1 MRFFIVDDNKLV
13 IGLLRASLTDLGHEV
28 DSETDSTRALARI
41 CKAKPDCVVL
51 DIMMPGVD
59 GLTLC
64 KQLREQPELKG
75 LRIAMLSAKPYEA
88 DRSRAMQLGA
98 NGYVDKIADKDHI
111 LDRILEI
118 AESRFT
124 LKFWGVRGTLP
135 VPGPKTLKY
144 GGNTNCVTLE
154 LPTRTLFIFD
164 AGTGIKAL
172 SDALIAEKRAPVIGR
187 IFISHPHWDHI
198 NALPFFAP
206 LYTSGNQ
213 FEILGCSHAGIS
225 MEQMISAQ
233 MDGVYFPVT
242 VKQFAASISYRDLNE
257 GTYMVDDVQVET
269 LLLKHPGHC
278 LGYRVNCNGQAVCYV
293 SDNELYPSG
302 TPHYDESFRKRL
314 IEYIRGARAVIADT
328 TYSDAEYAAKMNWGH
343 SPVSEV
349 AAVAHEAGV
358 ETLYLY
364 HHDPD
369 QDDAQ
374 IDAKLQAAQAKLS
387 SLGSK
392 TRVLAPA
399 EGSSIQF

>member
-1 MRFFIVDDNKLV
+1 MRFFIVDDSESMIALIRDQLV
-13 IGLLRASLTDLGHEV
+13 ALGHDVEG
-28 DSETDSTRALARI
+28 ETDSTRALADILR
-41 CKAKPDCVVL
+41 ARPDCVIL

-64 KQLREQPELKG
+64 KQLREQPALRG
-75 LRIAMLSAKPYEA
+75 LRIIMISAKAYEH
-88 DRSRAMQLGA
+88 DRNRALQLGA
-98 NGYVDKIADKDHI
+98 NGFVNKITEADKLIERI
-111 LDRILEI
+111 LDI

-124 LKFWGVRGTLP
+124 LKFWGVRGTMP

-144 GGNTNCVTLE
+144 GGNTNCVSIE

-172 SDALIAEKRAPVIGR
+172 SDALMAEKRSPVVGR

-206 LYTSGNQ
+206 LYAKGNK
-213 FEILGCSHAGIS
+213 FEILGCSHAGIT

-242 VKQFAASISYRDLNE
+242 VKEFGADVRYRDLNE
-257 GTYMVDDVQVET
+257 GTYEVDGVKVET

-278 LGYRVNCNGQAVCYV
+278 LGYRVDCNGQAVCYV
-293 SDNELYPSG
+293 SDNELYPPG
-302 TPHYDESFRKRL
+302 TPHHDVPFRNRL
-314 IEYIRGARAVIADT
+314 IEYVRNARAMIADA
-328 TYSDAEYAAKMNWGH
+328 TYSDAEYEAKMHWGH

-349 AAVAHEAGV
+349 ARVAHEAGV

-369 QDDAQ
+369 QDDAR
-374 IDAKLQAAQAKLS
+374 IDAKLEVARKVLKSLNS
-387 SLGSK
+387 S
-392 TRVLAPA
+392 TVVEAPP
-399 EGSSIQF
+399 EGTTIRL

>member
-28 DSETDSTRALARI
+28 DSETDSTRALAKIR
-41 CKAKPDCVVL
+41 KAKPDCAVL

-59 GLTLC
+59 GLSLC

-75 LRIAMLSAKPYEA
+75 MRIVMLSAKAYEA
-88 DRSRAMQLGA
+88 DRNRALQLGA
-98 NGYVDKIADKDHI
+98 DGYVDKIADKDHI

-135 VPGPKTLKY
+135 VPGPRTLRY

-172 SDALIAEKRAPVIGR
+172 SDALVAQRRTPVIGR

-206 LYTSGNQ
+206 LYVKGNQ
-213 FEILGCSHAGIS
+213 FEILGGSHAGVT

-242 VKQFAASISYRDLNE
+242 VKQFAASISYRDLGE
-257 GTYMVDDVQVET
+257 GSYMVDDVPVET

-278 LGYRVNCNGQAVCYV
+278 LGYRVNCNGQTVCYV
-293 SDNELYPSG
+293 SDNELYPPGAS
-302 TPHYDESFRKRL
+302 HYDEPFRKRL
-314 IEYIRGARAVIADT
+314 IKYLHGAKAVIADA
-328 TYSDAEYAAKMNWGH
+328 TYSDEEYGAKMHWGH

-374 IDAKLQAAQAKLS
+374 IDAKLRAAQAKLA

-392 TRVLAPA
+392 TQVLAPA

>member
-1 MRFFIVDDNKLV
+1 MRFFIVDDSESMIALIRDQLV
-13 IGLLRASLTDLGHEV
+13 ALGHEV
-28 DSETDSTRALARI
+28 EGELDSTRALADILRSR
-41 CKAKPDCVVL
+41 PDCVIL

-64 KQLREQPELKG
+64 KQLREQPSLKG
-75 LRIAMLSAKPYEA
+75 LRIVMISAKAYEH
-88 DRSRAMQLGA
+88 DRNRAMQLGA
-98 NGYVDKIADKDHI
+98 NGFVNKITESDRLIERI
-111 LDRILEI
+111 LDI

-124 LKFWGVRGTLP
+124 LKFWGVRGTMP
-135 VPGPKTLKY
+135 VPGPKTLRY

-172 SDALIAEKRAPVIGR
+172 SDVLMARKAPVTGR

-206 LYTSGNQ
+206 LYAKGNK
-213 FEILGCSHAGIS
+213 FEILGCSHAGIT

-242 VKQFAASISYRDLNE
+242 VKEFGADVRYRDLHE
-257 GTYMVDDVQVET
+257 GQYEVDGVRVET

-278 LGYRVNCNGQAVCYV
+278 LGYKIHCNGQAVCYV
-293 SDNELYPSG
+293 SDNELYPPGSAHHDV
-302 TPHYDESFRKRL
+302 PFRQRL
-314 IEYIRGARAVIADT
+314 IEYVRNAKAMIADA
-328 TYSDAEYAAKMNWGH
+328 TYTDAEYEGKVHWGH

-369 QDDAQ
+369 QDDAA
-374 IDAKLQAAQAKLS
+374 IDAKLEAARKVLEK
-387 SLGSK
+387 LGSR
-392 TRVLAPA
+392 TVVEAPA
-399 EGSSIQF
+399 EGATLRL

>member
-1 MRFFIVDDNKLV
+1 MRFFIVDDNKL
-13 IGLLRASLTDLGHEV
+13 IISLLRASLQDLGHEV
-28 DSETDSTRALARI
+28 ETETDSTKALARMRRSR
-41 CKAKPDCVVL
+41 PDCTVL

-59 GLTLC
+59 GLTLL

-75 LRIAMLSAKPYEA
+75 MRVVMLSAKPYEA
-88 DRSRAMQLGA
+88 DRNRAMQLGA

-135 VPGPKTLKY
+135 VPGPRSLKY

-172 SDALIAEKRAPVIGR
+172 SDALLAEKRSPVVGR

-206 LYTSGNQ
+206 LYAKGND
-213 FEILGCSHAGIS
+213 FEILGCSHAGIT
-225 MEQMISAQ
+225 MEKMISAQ
-233 MDGVYFPVT
+233 MDGMYFPVT
-242 VKQFAASISYRDLNE
+242 VKQFGASVVYRDLNE
-257 GTYMVDDVQVET
+257 GSHLVDNVPVET

-293 SDNELYPSG
+293 SDNELYPPG
-302 TPHYDESFRKRL
+302 TPHYDEHFRKRL
-314 IEYIRGARAVIADT
+314 IQYIRGAKAVIADA
-328 TYSDAEYAAKMNWGH
+328 TYSDAEYGAKMHWGH
-343 SPVSEV
+343 SPISEV

-374 IDAKLQAAQAKLS
+374 IDAKLAAAQAKLKELKS
-387 SLGSK
+387 Q
-392 TRVLAPA
+392 TAVVAPA
-399 EGSSIQF
+399 EGSSYQF